1 MRRGEVT
8 TTTETKPVTR
18 GRRAPRWLLA
28 GLGLLLVLAGGVIG
42 GVIVAA
48 TQSSDTNSC
57 SATNVAAK
65 TLPSVVTIMVR
76 NGRSGG
82 TGSGEIIR
90 SDGYILTNNHVI
102 SAAADG
108 GSIEVLFSD
117 GSTVPATL
125 TGRDPQ
131 TDLAVIKVKSSESL
145 PVIPFGSS
153 NEDEVGQPVVA
164 LGAPLG
170 LSSTVT
176 TGIISALDRN
186 IEVASDNG
194 KTALL
199 AAAIQTDAAINPGNS
214 GGALTD
220 CSGNLIG
227 VPSAGASVPNES
239 GGSSAGDVGLGF
251 AIPVSTAESVSNEII
266 STGHVTHAYLGIQV
280 AQIPPAAASRR
291 ARAKASLWW
300 LSNQVARRRLLACAG
315 VTSARTDE
323 VHRRIAHAGNHGGAA
338 PDQRVAQASRAQD
351 STQPSTPSTAPPT
364 TNSASPGGASSPNVS
379 MSSRSGDSAMNI
391 QRRLMQSITSASA
404 ASGNAATAPASVA
417 PSSVAGPRGLTTRG
431 KSAGTDAD
439 RQQCRVS
446 EGQCVDDDPALV
458 QHRQQPDHRQMQG
471 DAPKMS
477 RPTGKSENASH
488 GSFAPSLPSVRRHF
502 PCPRVPAPDTRR
514 GWLAQG
520 RP

>member
-1 MRRGEVT
+1 
-8 TTTETKPVTR
+8 
-18 GRRAPRWLLA
+18 
-28 GLGLLLVLAGGVIG
+28 VIG

-57 SATNVAAK
+57 SATNVASK
-65 TLPSVVTIMVR
+65 TLPSVVTIMAR
-76 NGRSGG
+76 KGSSGG

-102 SAAADG
+102 SLAANG

-117 GSTVPATL
+117 GSTESATL

-153 NEDEVGQPVVA
+153 NEAKVGQPVVA

-186 IEVASDNG
+186 IDVPSDNG

-199 AAAIQTDAAINPGNS
+199 VAAIQTDAAINPGNS

-239 GGSSAGDVGLGF
+239 GGSSSGDVGLGF

-266 STGHVTHAYLGIQV
+266 STGHVTHAYLGMQA
-280 AQIPPAAASRR
+280 AQIPPAAA
-291 ARAKASLWW
+291 
-300 LSNQVARRRLLACAG
+300 QQAG
-315 VTSARTDE
+315 TSE
-323 VHRRIAHAGNHGGAA
+323 GLYV
-338 PDQRVAQASRAQD
+338 VSVV
-351 STQPSTPSTAPPT
+351 
-364 TNSASPGGASSPNVS
+364 PGGPASAAGLRRGDIITEIN
-379 MSSRSGDSAMNI
+379 GDSATDPNQLTAVTLTQKPGDTVTI
-391 QRRLMQSITSASA
+391 AYERDDH
-404 ASGNAATAPASVA
+404 AATATVTLGTA
-417 PSSVAGPRGLTTRG
+417 P
-431 KSAGTDAD
+431 
-439 RQQCRVS
+439 
-446 EGQCVDDDPALV
+446 
-458 QHRQQPDHRQMQG
+458 
-471 DAPKMS
+471 
-477 RPTGKSENASH
+477 
-488 GSFAPSLPSVRRHF
+488 
-502 PCPRVPAPDTRR
+502 
-514 GWLAQG
+514 
-520 RP
+520 